1 MNYISFFRGINVG
14 SKNRIKMADLRVLFS
29 DLGYQNVKTYIQSGN
44 VIFES
49 NRPETMI
56 MSELARAFVER
67 FGFESKIVLRTAEK
81 FATILAEFPFTEAEI
96 QKMNDHLPE
105 VEHVYFYLGNQEI
118 DASAVAKLAE
128 EFVGQDKVF
137 VGKREIYFLSAQSI
151 RNSKLGNKLTKLD
164 DSFTVRNRKTLN
176 KISELLTS

>member
-1 MNYISFFRGINVG
+1 MNYIAFFRGINVG

-49 NRPETMI
+49 NKPEMMI
-56 MSELARAFVER
+56 MDEIFKAFVER
-67 FGFESKIVLRTAEK
+67 FGFESKIILRTAEEL
-81 FATILAEFPFTEAEI
+81 ATILAEFPFTEAEI
-96 QKMNDHLPE
+96 QTMSDQLPE

-118 DASAVAKLAE
+118 SASAVAKLAE
-128 EFVGQDKVF
+128 DFTREDKVF

-151 RNSKLGNKLTKLD
+151 RNSKLGSELTKLD
-164 DSFTVRNRKTLN
+164 DSFTIRNRKTLN
-176 KISELLTS
+176 KISALLNN